1 MCHLARFVCAGS
13 RLKEMPHPTVVC
25 PHCGKKLA
33 NAEKLAWHLSRE
45 CPAFRPRE
53 ERQRPVEGENS
64 NVPAER

>member
-1 MCHLARFVCAGS
+1 MS
-13 RLKEMPHPTVVC
+13 PTTVVC

-53 ERQRPVEGENS
+53 DRQRPVEDENS
-64 NVPAER
+64 NAPAER

>member
-1 MCHLARFVCAGS
+1 MSGS
-13 RLKEMPHPTVVC
+13 GLNLMSHTTVVC

-53 ERQRPVEGENS
+53 DRQRPVEDENS
-64 NVPAER
+64 NAPAER